1 MVCEACPISTYP
13 SLDHADRLLE
23 RGPPVDAGPA
33 PKVIFI
39 CPNLKAGGAERQWA
53 LLAPGLAERGFDVSV
68 LTLDGRG
75 VYFEDL
81 LARGVPI
88 ACAGLRHRA
97 DPIGLARAVR
107 LGGAAFLRRPDPWRQ
122 CATSSATCLPGD
134 SAQPT

>member
-1 MVCEACPISTYP
+1 MPQP
-13 SLDHADRLLE
+13 GGG
-23 RGPPVDAGPA
+23 RGTAAVGTS
-33 PKVIFI
+33 
-39 CPNLKAGGAERQWA
+39 G
-53 LLAPGLAERGFDVSV
+53 PGLAERGFDVSV

-107 LGGAAFLRRPDPWRQ
+107 LAGPR
-122 CATSSATCLPGD
+122 SSPF
-134 SAQPT
+134 